1 MNKEKYNKKITPLTS
16 GKKTILREEQI
27 INEETGEILRTKTNV
42 QFDREP
48 DFVKIYLDCLGVF
61 TNNNGLDKSLNDML
75 LSVLKRMTYASD
87 NQIVVLNAYIKNN
100 ICEETGKSIKRLNQA
115 ITIWVKE
122 KILIRVGRGVY
133 KINPFIFGRGDWR
146 DISHLRAT
154 FDFKNGNVETIK
166 DYKVNHEHEQERE
179 NEQNEQKQKEA

>member
-1 MNKEKYNKKITPLTS
+1 MNKEKHNKKLVVPTS

-48 DFVKIYLDCLGVF
+48 DFVKLYLDCLGVF

-100 ICEETGKSIKRLNQA
+100 ICEETGKSLKRLNQA

-166 DYKVNHEHEQERE
+166 DYQENNTE
-179 NEQNEQKQKEA
+179 NDKQDKQKEA

>member
-1 MNKEKYNKKITPLTS
+1 MNKEKHNKKLVVPTS

-48 DFVKIYLDCLGVF
+48 DFVKLYLDCLGVF

-100 ICEETGKSIKRLNQA
+100 ICEEAGKSLKRLNQA

-166 DYKVNHEHEQERE
+166 DYQENNTE
-179 NEQNEQKQKEA
+179 NDKQDKQKEA

>member
-1 MNKEKYNKKITPLTS
+1 MDKEKYNKKLAVPTS

-42 QFDREP
+42 QFDKEP
-48 DFVKIYLDCLGVF
+48 DFVKLYLDCLGVF

-100 ICEETGKSIKRLNQA
+100 ICEETGKSLKRLNQA

-154 FDFKNGNVETIK
+154 FDFKNGSVETIK
-166 DYKVNHEHEQERE
+166 DYQENNEE
-179 NEQNEQKQKEA
+179 NNKQKEA